1 MGRKQ
6 TAPEA
11 EHVFVRGEGG
21 SIFKLDL
28 PLHESIAERL
38 AKGYIV
44 RVANEDGD
52 PYDPNAESSTPKVPD
67 LPTERP
73 ALSALKPEWVGWA
86 VRNGM
91 TPDDAEAAT
100 KDDLIEKFGKDTPPA
115 GPTGQ
120 DTGNQQ

>member
-1 MGRKQ
+1 MAEEH
-6 TAPEA
+6 TEPEA

-28 PLHESIAERL
+28 PLQEAIADRL
-38 AKGYIV
+38 AKGHLV
-44 RVANEDGD
+44 RVANAEGD
-52 PYDPNAESSTPKVPD
+52 PYDPNADAPEVPD

-73 ALSALKPEWVGWA
+73 ALNATKAKWVGWA

-100 KDDLIEKFGKDTPPA
+100 KDDLIEKFGKDPA
-115 GPTGQ
+115 PAAPTGQ
-120 DTGNQQ
+120 DAGNQK